1 MSDIFR
7 EVDEDIRQEKYRRLW
22 DRFGPWVI
30 GVAVLIVIGT
40 GGYRGWLYWQEQQ
53 SQSAGDTFFDAI
65 QLSEEG
71 NYQEAAALYGELES
85 AVGGYPA
92 LAQLRRATDLA
103 NAGETGDALAEFD
116 ALSRDSGQ
124 LEAVRDMAALR
135 AAYLAVDTEGYA
147 AIADR
152 VERLTGET
160 SPFRSAAR
168 ELLALSA
175 WKDGNVDM
183 LRQWLTAL
191 EEDAETPVDV
201 TRRVAILRDLIR
213 SREGEAVQD
222 SSAASQADSEGSNQ

>member
-22 DRFGPWVI
+22 DRFGAWVI
-30 GVAVLIVIGT
+30 AVAVLIVVGT

-53 SQSAGDTFFDAI
+53 SQSAGDTFFDAV
-65 QLSEEG
+65 QLSEDG
-71 NYQEAAALYGELES
+71 KYQEAAALYGELES

-103 NAGETGDALAEFD
+103 NAGEIEDALAEFD
-116 ALSRDSGQ
+116 AVSRDTG
-124 LEAVRDMAALR
+124 LDNAVRDVAALR
-135 AAYLAVDTEGYA
+135 AAYLAVDLEDYN

-152 VERLTGET
+152 IERMTADN
-160 SPFRSAAR
+160 SPFRSASR

-175 WKDGNVDM
+175 WKNGDSDAA
-183 LRQWLTAL
+183 REWLTAL

-201 TRRVAILRDLIR
+201 SRRVAILSDLIR
-213 SREGEAVQD
+213 
-222 SSAASQADSEGSNQ
+222 ASNGDVPTDGQAENEGSDQ